1 MYDTEPLDSPRGR
14 PESFYAELAK
24 IRSDPM
30 IWGLALRR
38 AGKHDLAQDALQETY
53 YSVARVKDPGHIEN
67 LRAFFCKALIHEINR
82 MLGRPGP
89 IPVEDPETVAGARH
103 GGDLDAHAAARPV
116 DEAAILGHQA
126 QAWLKRF
133 HNERK
138 RLRAMVPESSS
149 DPERYR
155 AVILATAEEVL
166 RSAGDG
172 QVTWADSNAALQAI
186 YPEWF
191 GGADCSSATHYK
203 RLSRARREVRAL
215 LRTIVSKE
223 ELDP

>member
-14 PESFYAELAK
+14 PETFYAELAK
-24 IRSDPM
+24 IRSDPE

-67 LRAFFCKALIHEINR
+67 LRAFFCKALIHEISR

-89 IPVEDPETVAGARH
+89 VPVEDVETVAGARRGAH
-103 GGDLDAHAAARPV
+103 PDAHAAARPV
-116 DEAAILGHQA
+116 DEAAILGQQA
-126 QAWLKRF
+126 QTWLKRF

-138 RLRAMVPESSS
+138 LLKAMVPESSS

-155 AVILATAEEVL
+155 AVILAVAEQIL

-172 QVTWADSNAALQAI
+172 QVTWADSNVALRAT

-191 GGADCSSATHYK
+191 GEADRCSDIHYK
-203 RLSRARREVRAL
+203 RLSRARHEVRAL

-223 ELDP
+223 DLAP

>member
-14 PESFYAELAK
+14 PGSFHAELAA
-24 IRSDPM
+24 IRSDPK
-30 IWGLALRR
+30 IWSLALRH

-53 YSVARVKDPGHIEN
+53 YSVARVKDPRHIEN
-67 LRAFFCKALIHEINR
+67 LRAFFCKSLINEIHR

-89 IPVEDPETVAGARH
+89 IPVEDPEAVAGARRGVH
-103 GGDLDAHAAARPV
+103 PDAHAAARPV
-116 DEAAILGHQA
+116 DEAAILDQ
-126 QAWLKRF
+126 QCQTWLRRF
-133 HNERK
+133 HNERT
-138 RLRAMVPESSS
+138 RLSAMVPESSS

-155 AVILATAEEVL
+155 AVILATAEEIL

-172 QVTWADSNAALQAI
+172 QVTWADSNAALQAT

-191 GGADCSSATHYK
+191 RGAGCSSATHYK
-203 RLSRARREVRAL
+203 RLSRARSEVREL

-223 ELDP
+223 ELTP